1 MAHIVSTTHYWF
13 DVWNLW
19 MDKTTK
25 MVGCLIK
32 TRWRSKDCLLMCCHF
47 PFRKHMQLVDSR
59 SSICMAIS
67 NSWNW
72 SSDWLVGWYR
82 FELHPGIPT
91 KAIFQCNRHLDT
103 PGIHPTIPW
112 NSDLTLKL
120 WWLDGFHFFGSFQVH
135 HVPRCDI
142 PRWTRCS
149 GAAANIKRPEQ
160 KGKSPTGINGNTTP
174 WATRRTEPIRESDKN
189 YIETLGKRRTCK
201 KWDWFGSFIW
211 STFVSQ
217 PSKKECLHQA
227 SLTIHFS
234 FPPRRLIKHIQ

>member
-1 MAHIVSTTHYWF
+1 
-13 DVWNLW
+13 
-19 MDKTTK
+19 
-25 MVGCLIK
+25 
-32 TRWRSKDCLLMCCHF
+32 
-47 PFRKHMQLVDSR
+47 MQPVDRGSN
-59 SSICMAIS
+59 ICITIS
-67 NSWNW
+67 NTWNW

-103 PGIHPTIPW
+103 PGIHPSIPW

-120 WWLDGFHFFGSFQVH
+120 WWLGGFHFPQLPSPSRTEVRYSQMDTMQWCCCQH
-135 HVPRCDI
+135 KTA
-142 PRWTRCS
+142 W
-149 GAAANIKRPEQ
+149 KK

-174 WATRRTEPIRESDKN
+174 WATRRTELIRESDKN
-189 YIETLGKRRTCK
+189 YIETLGKSRTCK

-227 SLTIHFS
+227 SLIIHFS